1 MSLLHWLN
9 KQSLSTQ
16 LLLGLGISL
25 ATVGLSTLGV
35 NYYLIQAGMENQMRE
50 RAQSI
55 TRSLEFATEGLLELE
70 NKSLLRRVVQNYATL
85 PAVMEIAIV
94 GADGFTLV
102 HSAEPMQQRVYAS
115 IHPELAQP
123 LEQAAT
129 TGKEIN
135 REMAVNGKPTLVNLL
150 PFRSVLF
157 GQSGKRGVAIA
168 IIDLHQMQQETG
180 KTLLTSSLTLSG
192 GIVLIL
198 LLMTALIQRN
208 LLSPL
213 KAVND
218 AVARSKQA
226 GAFYM
231 PRGLPANEIRFLAS
245 TFDDVFQQLE
255 AYEQLQAEITQRRQ
269 VEATL
274 RASEARE
281 RTKSQQLEHAL
292 QELKQAQTHLI
303 QSEKMSSL
311 GQLVAG
317 VAHEINNPV
326 NFIHGN
332 ILHADQYTQDLLELI
347 HLYQEAYPNPVPK
360 VATKTS
366 EIDLEFLQSDLPK
379 LLASMKVG
387 AERIREIVKSLRSF
401 SRLDEAE
408 VKRVDI
414 HEGIDS
420 TLMILQNRMKPK
432 VVRIQGKEY
441 HYPEIQVI
449 KHYGF
454 LPPIECYAGQLNQVF
469 MNILSNAIDAL
480 EEDIGRQMV
489 KAATNQLAAANQLV
503 PHRHEKR
510 LPTPTIQIHTRMKGD
525 DWASIHII
533 DNGPGMPE
541 AVQKRLFDPFFTTKP
556 VGKGTGMGMSISHQ
570 VITERHRGNLHCV
583 SAPGQG
589 AEFII
594 EIPVRAIGTT

>member
-1 MSLLHWLN
+1 MALRHWLN
-9 KQSLSTQ
+9 KQSLSKQ

-35 NYYLIQAGMENQMRE
+35 NYYLIHAGMENQMRE

-55 TRSLEFATEGLLELE
+55 TRSLEFSTEGLLELE

-94 GADGFTLV
+94 GSDGLTLA
-102 HSAEPMQQRVYAS
+102 HSFEQVTQQPYHLL
-115 IHPELAQP
+115 HPELAEA
-123 LEQAAT
+123 LEQAAK
-129 TGKEIN
+129 TGKEMN
-135 REMAVNGKPTLVNLL
+135 HEMTINGKPTLVNIM
-150 PFRSVLF
+150 PFSSVLF
-157 GQSGKRGVAIA
+157 GQSGKRGLAIA
-168 IIDLHQMQQETG
+168 MIDLHQMQQETG
-180 KTLLTSSLTLSG
+180 KTLLTSSLTLSA
-192 GIVLIL
+192 GIVIIL
-198 LLMTALIQRN
+198 LLMTALIRHN

-213 KAVND
+213 KAVNE

-255 AYEQLQAEITQRRQ
+255 AYDQLQAEITQRRQ

-281 RTKSQQLEHAL
+281 RTKSHQLEQAL
-292 QELKQAQTHLI
+292 QELKHAQTHLI

-332 ILHADQYTQDLLELI
+332 VLHADQYTQDLLQLI
-347 HLYQEAYPNPVPK
+347 HLYQEAYPIPVSAI
-360 VATKTS
+360 ATKTA
-366 EIDLEFLQSDLPK
+366 EIDLEFMQTDLPK
-379 LLASMKVG
+379 LFASMKVG
-387 AERIREIVKSLRSF
+387 AERIREIVKSLRAF

-414 HEGIDS
+414 HDGIDS
-420 TLMILQNRMKPK
+420 TLMILQNRMKSK
-432 VVRIQGKEY
+432 VVRLQGKEY

-449 KHYGF
+449 KNYGF

-480 EEDIGRQMV
+480 EEEIGRKLV
-489 KAATNQLAAANQLV
+489 KAPASSLV
-503 PHRHEKR
+503 PHRHKKL
-510 LPTPTIQIHTRMKGD
+510 LPTPTIQIRTVMVGD
-525 DWASIHII
+525 DRAAIHII

-541 AVQKRLFDPFFTTKP
+541 AIQQRLFDPFFTTKP

-570 VITERHRGNLHCV
+570 VITKRHRGRLHCI

-594 EIPVRAIGTT
+594 EIPVRAIETP

>member
-9 KQSLSTQ
+9 KQSLSKQ
-16 LLLGLGISL
+16 FLLGLGISL

-35 NYYLIQAGMENQMRE
+35 NYYLIRTGMENQMRE

-55 TRSLEFATEGLLELE
+55 TRSLEFSTEGLLELE
-70 NKSLLRRVVQNYATL
+70 NKSLLRRVIQNYATL

-94 GADGFTLV
+94 GSDGITV
-102 HSAEPMQQRVYAS
+102 AHSSEQFRQRPYKL
-115 IHPELAQP
+115 IRPELSQI
-123 LEQAAT
+123 LEQTAQ
-129 TGKEIN
+129 TGREIS
-135 REMAVNGKPTLVNLL
+135 REMTINGKPTLVNVM
-150 PFRSVLF
+150 PFSSVLF
-157 GQSGKRGVAIA
+157 GQSGKRGSAIA
-168 IIDLHQMQQETG
+168 ILDLNQMQQETG
-180 KTLLTSSLTLSG
+180 KTLLTSSLTLSA
-192 GIVLIL
+192 GIVIIL

-213 KAVND
+213 KAVNE

-231 PRGLPANEIRFLAS
+231 PTGLPANEIRFLAS

-274 RASEARE
+274 RTSEARE
-281 RTKSQQLEHAL
+281 RLKSQQLEQAL

-332 ILHADQYTQDLLELI
+332 LLHADQYMQDLLELI
-347 HLYQEAYPNPVPK
+347 HLYQAAYPAPVPSIT
-360 VATKTS
+360 TKAN
-366 EIDLEFLQSDLPK
+366 EIDLEFLQTDLPK
-379 LLASMKVG
+379 LLSSMKVG
-387 AERIREIVKSLRSF
+387 AERIREIVKSLRAF

-432 VVRIQGKEY
+432 VVRLQGKEY

-449 KHYGF
+449 KDYGF

-469 MNILSNAIDAL
+469 MNILTNAIDAL
-480 EEDIGRQMV
+480 EEEMARQLV
-489 KAATNQLAAANQLV
+489 KTPASQLV

-510 LPTPTIQIHTRMKGD
+510 LPTPTIQIRTMMVRD
-525 DWASIHII
+525 DLAAIHIT

-541 AVQKRLFDPFFTTKP
+541 VVQKRLFDPFFTTKP

-570 VITERHRGNLHCV
+570 VITERHKGSLRCI

-594 EIPVRAIGTT
+594 EIPVRAIETT

>member
-9 KQSLSTQ
+9 KQSLSKQ
-16 LLLGLGISL
+16 LLLGLGVAL
-25 ATVGLSTLGV
+25 ATAGVSTLGV
-35 NYYLIQAGMENQMRE
+35 NYYLIHTGMENQMRE

-55 TRSLEFATEGLLELE
+55 TRSLEFSTEGLLEVE

-94 GADGFTLV
+94 GSDGLTLA
-102 HSAEPMQQRVYAS
+102 HSSEQIIQRSYQTV
-115 IHPELAQP
+115 HPELAEA
-123 LEQAAT
+123 LEQAAK
-129 TGKEIN
+129 TGKETN
-135 REMAVNGKPTLVNLL
+135 WEMIVNGKPTLVNVM
-150 PFRSVLF
+150 PFSSVLF
-157 GQSGKRGVAIA
+157 GSSGKRGLAIA
-168 IIDLHQMQQETG
+168 MIDLDQMQQEAG
-180 KTLLTSSLTLSG
+180 KTLLTSSLTLSA
-192 GIVLIL
+192 GIVVIL
-198 LLMTALIQRN
+198 LLMTALIQHN

-218 AVARSKQA
+218 AVARSKQI

-231 PRGLPANEIRFLAS
+231 PKGLPANEIRFLAS

-281 RTKSQQLEHAL
+281 RTKSQQLEQAL

-332 ILHADQYTQDLLELI
+332 VLHADQYTQDLLELI
-347 HLYQEAYPNPVPK
+347 HLYQQAYPAPIPVIANK
-360 VATKTS
+360 AAA
-366 EIDLEFLQSDLPK
+366 IDLEFLQSDLPK
-379 LLASMKVG
+379 LLTSMKVG

-449 KHYGF
+449 KQYGF

-480 EEDIGRQMV
+480 EEDIGRRLA
-489 KAATNQLAAANQLV
+489 KAPTNQLV
-503 PHRHEKR
+503 THRHEKL
-510 LPTPTIQIHTRMKGD
+510 LPTPTIQIRTTMIGD
-525 DWASIHII
+525 EQVAIHIT

-541 AVQKRLFDPFFTTKP
+541 IVQQRLFDPFFTTKP

-570 VITERHRGNLHCV
+570 VITERHQGRLHCI

-594 EIPVRAIGTT
+594 EIPVRAIETS